1 MGQISDDEI
10 INAIKRVGL
19 DLYDKK
25 IVKKYSLGMKQKI
38 VIAQAIMEKPDFC
51 YWMSRQMLWMKVE

>member
-38 VIAQAIMEKPDFC
+38 VIAQAIMEKP
-51 YWMSRQMLWMKVE
+51 E